1 MTFYKFSVTVPMFK
15 PDDNKYEKSHF
26 SSVLDLAKENLLK
39 YRQEEKA
46 LSDEL
51 YTLLETYGAKDV
63 EALSMIDNI
72 QVMYERAQHEASRA
86 EKARQKPF
94 FGRIDFL
101 DEKQKSEDTIYIGKV
116 GISRDVTHLEVIDW
130 RAPIANSYYESH
142 LGEVSY
148 TVPKEGTFN
157 INLKKKRTYE
167 IKDDSLI
174 SYFDSDVVANDELL
188 NKYL

>member
-1 MTFYKFSVTVPMFK
+1 MVPMFN

-72 QVMYERAQHEASRA
+72 QVMYERAQHE
-86 EKARQKPF
+86 
-94 FGRIDFL
+94 L
-101 DEKQKSEDTIYIGKV
+101 
-116 GISRDVTHLEVIDW
+116 
-130 RAPIANSYYESH
+130 
-142 LGEVSY
+142 
-148 TVPKEGTFN
+148 
-157 INLKKKRTYE
+157 
-167 IKDDSLI
+167 SLI
-174 SYFDSDVVANDELL
+174 HI
-188 NKYL
+188 